1 MKISELKKY
10 FSDIDILNDANI
22 SSFGFLEST
31 YGDANLVYIEDV
43 KYINKL
49 KGNTSAVITT
59 HEIAKHIDDN
69 LGIIAC
75 EQPKKM
81 FYKIHNYLAKNT
93 NFYGDDFDSIIDSS
107 ARVHPMAYVAPKNV
121 KIAAGTII
129 DAMACINEGSVI
141 GENCYLGNNTT
152 IAGRG
157 FQYYTS
163 GNEALYMEHIGQVII
178 GDSVEILSN
187 TNVVRG
193 LISPTIIGNHTKID
207 ALCHIAHGCTLG
219 ERVLVVAGTSMVG
232 SAVVKDRARLS
243 INSTIGAV
251 KTIGE
256 DAFVSAG
263 AVAIRDVKP
272 GTQVSGNFAIEHKKL
287 LKNMLEISK

>member
-10 FSDIDILNDANI
+10 FSDIEIINDANI

-31 YGDANLVYIEDV
+31 YGDANLVYIEDI

-49 KGNTSAVITT
+49 KGNTSTVITT
-59 HEIAKHIDDN
+59 HETAKN
-69 LGIIAC
+69 MGNSLGIIAC

-141 GENCYLGNNTT
+141 GENCYIGNNTT

-163 GNEALYMEHIGQVII
+163 GNEALYMEHIGEAII

-187 TNVVRG
+187 SHIARG
-193 LISPTIIGNHTKID
+193 LIAPTIIGKHTKID
-207 ALCHIAHGCTLG
+207 ALCHIAHGCVLG
-219 ERVLVVAGTSMVG
+219 ERVLVLAGSDTVG
-232 SAVVKDRARLS
+232 SVLVKDRAKLGAG
-243 INSTIGAV
+243 STIGAV

-263 AVAIRDVKP
+263 AVAVRDVKP
-272 GTQVSGNFAIEHKKL
+272 GTQVSGNFAIEHRKL
-287 LKNMLEISK
+287 VKNMLEISK

>member
-31 YGDANLVYIEDV
+31 YGDANLVYIEDI

-59 HEIAKHIDDN
+59 HETAKN
-69 LGIIAC
+69 MGNSLGIIAC

-141 GENCYLGNNTT
+141 GENCYIGNNTT

-163 GNEALYMEHIGQVII
+163 GNEALYMEHIGEAII

-187 TNVVRG
+187 SHIARG
-193 LISPTIIGNHTKID
+193 LIAPTIIGKHTKID
-207 ALCHIAHGCTLG
+207 ALCHIAHGCVLG
-219 ERVLVVAGTSMVG
+219 ERVLVLAGSDTVG
-232 SAVVKDRARLS
+232 SVLVKDRAKLGAG
-243 INSTIGAV
+243 STIGAV

-263 AVAIRDVKP
+263 AVAVRDVKP
-272 GTQVSGNFAIEHKKL
+272 GTQVSGNFAIEHRKL
-287 LKNMLEISK
+287 VKNMLEISK